1 MVSEDLRN
9 EICVTSIEEG
19 VHSVDVSKD
28 KNTGVGVCL
37 AQLKNKEKVT
47 GIGVKWER
55 GRKGRN
61 NEVMKVLW
69 ALTRPGPIGFY

>member
-1 MVSEDLRN
+1 M
-9 EICVTSIEEG
+9 
-19 VHSVDVSKD
+19 HSVDVSKD

-55 GRKGRN
+55 GRRGDV
-61 NEVMKVLW
+61 EVVEILW
-69 ALTRPGPIGFY
+69 GLTRPSPIAFY